1 MRVGRSGICALLLYL
16 WAGGA
21 VADDYDEYRVACTA
35 AEETAAQAAV
45 ARARDLVGAALDAL
59 PPVNSEGGARF
70 QRWFGG
76 ADGEY
81 DAVVHDVYAG
91 ILVSLSF
98 SSIWC
103 PNTSLPDPDIDPG
116 TWAFVPGD
124 AVDEMFLMAPFFD
137 LGTSGADSRAGVI
150 IHEASH
156 LSAVSDVV
164 DSDVTGDNEADYGIE
179 NAEQLARVDADRARS
194 TADNY
199 QYFAEDLAFGI

>member
-1 MRVGRSGICALLLYL
+1 MRVGWSGVFAFVLPL

-21 VADDYDEYRVACTA
+21 VADDYDDYRVACTA
-35 AEETAAQAAV
+35 AEETAARTAIV
-45 ARARDLVGAALDAL
+45 RAREIVGAALDAL

-76 ADGEY
+76 ADSEY
-81 DAVVHDVYAG
+81 DAAVRDVYAG

-103 PNTSLPDPDIDPG
+103 PNTTLPDPYIDSG
-116 TWAFVPGD
+116 TWAFVLGD
-124 AVDEMFLMAPFFD
+124 AVGEMFLMSPFFG

-156 LSAVSDVV
+156 LSTVANVV
-164 DSDVTGDNEADYGIE
+164 DSDVTGDNKADYGID
-179 NAEQLARVDADRARS
+179 NAEQLARVDAYRARR

>member
-1 MRVGRSGICALLLYL
+1 MRVGWSGVFAFVLPL

-21 VADDYDEYRVACTA
+21 VADDYDDYRVACTA
-35 AEETAAQAAV
+35 AEETAARTAIV
-45 ARARDLVGAALDAL
+45 RARDIVGAALDAL

-76 ADGEY
+76 ADSEY
-81 DAVVHDVYAG
+81 DAVVRDVYAG

-103 PNTSLPDPDIDPG
+103 PNTTLPDPYIDSG

-124 AVDEMFLMAPFFD
+124 AVDEMFLMSPFFG

-156 LSAVSDVV
+156 LSAVANVV
-164 DSDVTGDNEADYGIE
+164 DSDVTGDNKADYGID
-179 NAEQLARVDADRARS
+179 NAEQLARVDAYRARR